1 MKEKKRSIPH
11 TVLSYAAWLIFAG
24 CLIRFLAVYH
34 SLEAEIGIHFCGD
47 GKFDITDKKI
57 YGFYPF
63 VFSLVTL
70 GLCAL
75 FCFLAGKAKIG
86 KRMNEKGERL
96 LRTAVILYC
105 DIFQLRIV
113 FFFSGVWSDCV
124 IRQRAL
130 NTRIGVIILFVLM
143 GLFLVMVIFMI
154 AVRVKCRV
162 KEK

>member
-1 MKEKKRSIPH
+1 MKEKKRSILH
-11 TVLSYAAWLIFAG
+11 TVLSYVAWLLFAG

-34 SLEAEIGIHFCGD
+34 SLDAEIGIHFGGD

-86 KRMNEKGERL
+86 KRINEKGERL

-105 DIFQLRIV
+105 DIFQLGIV
-113 FFFSGVWSDCV
+113 FFYSGVWSDCV

-130 NTRIGVIILFVLM
+130 NTYIPVTILLTLFGLFFVLA
-143 GLFLVMVIFMI
+143 IFMI
-154 AVRVKCRV
+154 VVSIVCR
-162 KEK
+162 KKMR